1 MFTRIAL
8 ATVAVAAFTIG
19 ASAQSNIAGNWKTQ
33 SGANAT
39 IAKCGGSFCIN
50 ITSGEHAGKQIGR
63 VSYSSGNKY
72 TGRVT
77 DPGNGKEYSGSAI
90 VNGNSL
96 KLSGCVAGILCR
108 SQNWTRR

>member
-1 MFTRIAL
+1 MFHRIAL
-8 ATVAVAAFTIG
+8 AAVAVAGLTVAAT
-19 ASAQSNIAGNWKTQ
+19 AQTNIAGNWRTQ
-33 SGANAT
+33 SGANAV
-39 IAKCGGSFCIN
+39 ISKCGGSFCIK

-63 VSYSSGNKY
+63 VSFSSGNKY

-90 VNGNSL
+90 VNGNSM

-108 SQNWTRR
+108 TQNWSRR